1 MEQKDH
7 FRTRLIFAAWLNI
20 ICLMVLVIT
29 YNPIPA
35 IAADYLKVA
44 ILKEPKN
51 LNPFTTSDAWTK
63 KVIRLIYQPLYLVD
77 PDTQTLTPWLAEDQ
91 PVYDSDKKTV
101 TFHLR
106 KIKWDDGSDFTA
118 EDVIF
123 TGGIF
128 KKFQIPRYYA
138 YWEFVKEIVALD
150 NRTVRITL
158 DRPMAVFPRRTLST
172 WIVQKKKWQ
181 PLIERAEKHLKPS
194 TERTTI
200 SDADMSEA
208 LKIIQTHK
216 VSKPTGLGPFKFV
229 ASKKGKYILL
239 LKNKYFFG
247 KGLTISGHRL
257 GPYIDGVMF
266 KTFGSLATATL
277 ALEEG
282 QIDFLWKGI
291 SQAFVND
298 LVPNP
303 KVNVPMTLDL
313 GYRYL
318 GFNLREPPMSDHVF
332 RQAVAYLINKNF
344 IVNRVLHDHGQRL
357 DTFVPPS
364 NTYYYDSNTPTYG
377 QGMNRQ
383 VRTLKA
389 YDILSAAGYGWDTP
403 PLDEKGSMQKG
414 KGFKGPDGKAVPP
427 LTLIT
432 PTAHY
437 DTEAAA
443 TGKVIVEW
451 LDEFGIPVSRKTMA
465 FNSLLSQVKL
475 KRDFDMFI
483 LGWRG
488 LSLDPDYLRRFFH
501 SDYDLPNQWNYTG
514 YDNAEF
520 NQLSNLQAETVDVA
534 KRRQIVFRLQNIL
547 AEDLPIIPLYIPHLM
562 EGVRNDRFAG
572 WVKQAGGVG
581 NIWTF
586 CMLRPVQK

>member
-20 ICLMVLVIT
+20 ICLMVLAIT

-106 KIKWDDGSDFTA
+106 KMKWDDGSDFTA

-158 DRPMAVFPRRTLST
+158 DKPMAVFPRRTLST

-318 GFNLREPPMSDHVF
+318 GFNLRDPPMSDHAF

-364 NTYYYDSNTPTYG
+364 NTYYYDSHTPTYG